1 MTESAPGIA
10 PSDLVVGMDVDVVSR
25 TWAGINRPG
34 GHATVVSVRYSDV
47 TGAAVGVDVRYVLG
61 GRERDLELMYVRAHV
76 ELARGSRGR
85 RRDEKMNLSSLG
97 RGEEQGRTAGGGDD
111 GGGNKRRKKGGE
123 GGEGGGEKKAKAG
136 DGEGGTTKKEKAG
149 GAVKR
154 TGGGGGGRR
163 RRALASID
171 GNGGGVLG
179 ALSSAPAEADGGG
192 GGATNAVPEEG
203 GDGAGT
209 RALALIRVSCRVF

>member
-111 GGGNKRRKKGGE
+111 GGGNKRRKKG
-123 GGEGGGEKKAKAG
+123 KAG
-136 DGEGGTTKKEKAG
+136 DGEGGTTKK
-149 GAVKR
+149 KR

-192 GGATNAVPEEG
+192 GGAANAVPEEG

>member
-111 GGGNKRRKKGGE
+111 GGGNKRRKKG
-123 GGEGGGEKKAKAG
+123 KAG

-154 TGGGGGGRR
+154 TGGGGGRR

-192 GGATNAVPEEG
+192 GERRTPFRRRGGTVPG
-203 GDGAGT
+203 RG
-209 RALALIRVSCRVF
+209 RWR